1 MKKGRVLTG
10 ILSVLIICSIGMTF
24 RLWFAEK
31 LWPEGYNFFSVWNS
45 FPLFQKEEFSA
56 PRHEELF
63 MPDRIVVNCV
73 GSRRSIYTE
82 SNQEFAEIYEIAKQC
97 LTKWLQGEYKEI
109 NQIEEKEYYD
119 TLKTRSLLL
128 QYPVEMPVRVL
139 GQLVEIG
146 ESSLFGS
153 VSSVTELVLVPGEEQ
168 VEVLL
173 QDQADGAVYRF
184 LAGDDGGNLRRTI
197 NQYATGNANR
207 TLSAYELGFYRQP
220 EGVDLVPKLIL
231 NPFVML
237 DTSNESQKSEVLE
250 AEIPFGDLDDLEQ
263 VEELL
268 RLFGYNPNTIRRY
281 TELSDA
287 RVFVS
292 DRSTLRLYPDGLLE
306 YNATESRYGI
316 ALEGPD
322 GEGGDAKSFLDS
334 VDRTADW
341 ITRLWKTAG
350 LEDMPKMRVTSDI
363 SEQHYES
370 FSFSI
375 DYQVNGRPVA
385 VNYEGSELVDPLNH
399 AAELEIQNN
408 RIISMRILLRNYR
421 DTGERVTNM
430 PLVAALDAFSAGT
443 DESYEADDVSLYF
456 IDNGTDP
463 YIRACWSVVLSDGAA
478 VAISED

>member
-10 ILSVLIICSIGMTF
+10 ILSVLIICSIVMTF

-31 LWPEGYNFFSVWNS
+31 LWPEGYNFFSMWNS
-45 FPLFQKEEFSA
+45 FLGKEEFSA

-63 MPDRIVVNCV
+63 LPDRIVVNCV

-82 SNQEFAEIYEIAKQC
+82 SNQEFSVIYETAKKC
-97 LTKWLQGEYKEI
+97 LTKWLQGEQKELKK
-109 NQIEEKEYYD
+109 IEEKEYYD
-119 TLKTRSLLL
+119 TLKARSLLL

-139 GQLVEIG
+139 GQLLGVG

-168 VEVLL
+168 IEVLL
-173 QDQADGAVYRF
+173 QDKGDGSIYRF
-184 LAGDDGGNLRRTI
+184 PVGDDSGELRKTI

-237 DTSNESQKSEVLE
+237 DTSNENQQSEVLE
-250 AEIPFGDLDDLEQ
+250 AEVPFGDLDDLGQ
-263 VEELL
+263 TEELL
-268 RLFGYNPNTIRRY
+268 RLFDYNPNTIRRY

-306 YNATESRYGI
+306 YIATDSRYGI
-316 ALEGPD
+316 ALKGPD
-322 GEGGDAKSFLDS
+322 GEGGSAKSFLDS

-341 ITRLWKTAG
+341 ITRLWQAAG
-350 LEDMPKMRVTSDI
+350 LENMPKMRVTSDI

-370 FSFSI
+370 FSFTI

-385 VNYEGSELVDPLNH
+385 VNYEGSELVDALHH

-421 DTGERVTNM
+421 DTGERMTNM
-430 PLVAALDAFSAGT
+430 PLVAALDAFSAAT
-443 DESYEADDVSLYF
+443 EDSYEADDVSLYF
-456 IDNGTDP
+456 MDKGRDP
-463 YIRACWSVVLSDGAA
+463 KVRACWSVVLSDGEA
-478 VAISED
+478 VAISEE